1 MNFTLYIKLNIILY
15 NILYFVIDKKKD
27 LNNNK

>member
-1 MNFTLYIKLNIILY
+1 MNFILYIKLNIILY

>member
-15 NILYFVIDKKKD
+15 NILYFLIDKKKD

>member
-1 MNFTLYIKLNIILY
+1 MNFILYIKLNIILY
-15 NILYFVIDKKKD
+15 NILYFMIDKKKD